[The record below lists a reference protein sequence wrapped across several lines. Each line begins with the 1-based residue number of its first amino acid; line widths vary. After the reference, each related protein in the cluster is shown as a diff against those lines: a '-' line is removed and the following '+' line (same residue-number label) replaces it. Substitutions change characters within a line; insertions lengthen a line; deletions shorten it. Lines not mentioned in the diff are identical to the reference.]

1 MSSKTYPKIGEVLF
15 FVLKIFLF
23 KLVTFETD
31 RKLAFRLRF
40 SLEIIFFSS
49 DVIQKL
55 LSDCVCSLEGLIF
68 TRASDI

>member
-1 MSSKTYPKIGEVLF
+1 MSSKTYPKIREVLF

-23 KLVTFETD
+23 KWVTFETD

-55 LSDCVCSLEGLIF
+55 LSDRVRGLEGLIF
-68 TRASDI
+68 ARASDI